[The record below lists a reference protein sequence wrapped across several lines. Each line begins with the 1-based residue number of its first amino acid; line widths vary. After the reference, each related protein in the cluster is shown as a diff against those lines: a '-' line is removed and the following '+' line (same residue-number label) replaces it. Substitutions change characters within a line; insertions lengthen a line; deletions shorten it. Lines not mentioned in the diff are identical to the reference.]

1 MKIWIVFSGEYEDR
15 TVDAVFSSE
24 DLAVAHIEASITDD
38 MAEGWG
44 EKYEYRDFEVDS
56 EDVDPTEKRIF
67 SVCTNQRTNHK
78 LEVEQ
83 TREIDD
89 YDHFVAKDKY
99 FGDESFY
106 CEVIAENN
114 KKALDYALDRIDRI
128 EFELVDEYGEN
139 WRDIKGY

>member
-1 MKIWIVFSGEYEDR
+1 MKVWVVFRGEYKDR

-38 MAEGWG
+38 MAEWWS
-44 EKYEYRDFEVDS
+44 EKYGYRDFEVDS
-56 EDVDPTEKRIF
+56 DDVDPTKKRIF

-78 LEVEQ
+78 LEIEQ
-83 TREIDD
+83 TREIGD
-89 YDHFVAKDKY
+89 YDHFIAKDKY